1 VYPGLIHTLAR
12 YIYLFIFFFN
22 MRLYFDKGRLCAQI
36 KATDQSVLLTNHF
49 MAAVVESI
57 ATGFRF
63 DFKLY
68 LCMRP
73 SATSA

>member
-1 VYPGLIHTLAR
+1 
-12 YIYLFIFFFN
+12 
-22 MRLYFDKGRLCAQI
+22 MRLYFDKGRLCAQV
-36 KATDQSVLLTNHF
+36 KATDQLVLLTNHF

-73 SATSA
+73 